1 MGTWYS
7 IFLSST
13 EGGPGD
19 FCIQLESLSR
29 QLEEVRLIII
39 DILMVMVTNT
49 ARPVMMSTIVHDRT
63 DPLGDGGSQYNLVDP
78 LAHQPGERETW

>member
-1 MGTWYS
+1 MVLCISVVQVGTWYS

-29 QLEEVRLIII
+29 QLEEVGLIIKN
-39 DILMVMVTNT
+39 ILMRNVMAMVTNT
-49 ARPVMMSTIVHDRT
+49 ARPVMILTIVHDRI
-63 DPLGDGGSQYNLVDP
+63 DL
-78 LAHQPGERETW
+78 R

>member
-1 MGTWYS
+1 MVQVGTWYS

-39 DILMVMVTNT
+39 DILMTMTMTSTSRTVMV
-49 ARPVMMSTIVHDRT
+49 AIIVHDR
-63 DPLGDGGSQYNLVDP
+63 LHV
-78 LAHQPGERETW
+78 R